1 MQHLCNNSISIYSTV
16 NTRNEV
22 RLNISVQ
29 LFEIDTIS
37 NGLGHY
43 IYFTYCKPG
52 KSKLSL

>member
-29 LFEIDTIS
+29 LFEVDTIS